1 MPVDSLNYYAIVETF
16 KSLCIFVLLAFQ
28 ISANAVE
35 EKLSPAQLQEDFTQL
50 YQDLKSSHF
59 NLFINVDEKDYD
71 KYFETISKELKV
83 PLSPLQARIK
93 FQKFVAFGKVA
104 HAYINFPD
112 ADYRAFRDAGGR
124 TFPVYVNINGD
135 TWTVSKDYSEN
146 ALPEGTQITHIN
158 GQPVQQLFQTLIK
171 YISSDT
177 PEIAAS
183 ILESR
188 LHQYLWLR
196 GQEQGTLQRAYTMAA
211 LRENKPVE
219 LNINLINSK
228 TLTSKIDEDKNDTAT
243 KNDALRSF
251 RVLKERVGYL
261 KPGPFYN
268 VENPTDLL
276 NNSQFVTFVD
286 EAFEFFL
293 DEEVSHLI
301 IDVRQNPGGTNSFSD
316 PLIAWFA
323 KSSFKFA
330 SKFLIRSSEH
340 AQASN
345 EKRLAQADDSQN
357 EIFNQLAQG
366 YKSNR
371 QGSVFEFRIQPT
383 SPREGKRYNGRVFVL
398 IDRSSYSNAVSLAAI
413 VKDYGFGSIIG
424 EASVDFATTYASM
437 ETFSLTNSNIQV
449 GFPKAHIIRPS
460 GDNKAGPVFP
470 DFSLKINDINEIAAF
485 VLSDR
490 AFQDGSN

>member
-1 MPVDSLNYYAIVETF
+1 
-16 KSLCIFVLLAFQ
+16 
-28 ISANAVE
+28 
-35 EKLSPAQLQEDFTQL
+35 
-50 YQDLKSSHF
+50 
-59 NLFINVDEKDYD
+59 
-71 KYFETISKELKV
+71 
-83 PLSPLQARIK
+83 
-93 FQKFVAFGKVA
+93 
-104 HAYINFPD
+104 
-112 ADYRAFRDAGGR
+112 
-124 TFPVYVNINGD
+124 
-135 TWTVSKDYSEN
+135 
-146 ALPEGTQITHIN
+146 
-158 GQPVQQLFQTLIK
+158 
-171 YISSDT
+171 
-177 PEIAAS
+177 
-183 ILESR
+183 
-188 LHQYLWLR
+188 
-196 GQEQGTLQRAYTMAA
+196 
-211 LRENKPVE
+211 
-219 LNINLINSK
+219 
-228 TLTSKIDEDKNDTAT
+228 
-243 KNDALRSF
+243 
-251 RVLKERVGYL
+251 

-268 VENPTDLL
+268 AENPTDLWD
-276 NNSQFVTFVD
+276 NSQFVTFID

-323 KSSFKFA
+323 KAPFKFA

-345 EKRLAQADDSQN
+345 EKRLAQSDDSQN
-357 EIFNQLAQG
+357 EISNQLAQG

-371 QGSVFEFRIQPT
+371 HGSVFEFHIQPT

-437 ETFSLTNSNIQV
+437 ETFSLTNSNIEV

-470 DFSLKINDINEIAAF
+470 DFSLKIDDINEIAAF